1 MREEKELV
9 CIVSE
14 DCICDSMK
22 VLVNPQK
29 LQHTIKVV
37 EFFVGLRVCRNWWR
51 RKSRAFGIPQGETE
65 ATYEG
70 SRAKAEGES

>member
-1 MREEKELV
+1 MGVREEKELV

-37 EFFVGLRVCRNWWR
+37 EFFVGLRVCRNW
-51 RKSRAFGIPQGETE
+51 
-65 ATYEG
+65 
-70 SRAKAEGES
+70 